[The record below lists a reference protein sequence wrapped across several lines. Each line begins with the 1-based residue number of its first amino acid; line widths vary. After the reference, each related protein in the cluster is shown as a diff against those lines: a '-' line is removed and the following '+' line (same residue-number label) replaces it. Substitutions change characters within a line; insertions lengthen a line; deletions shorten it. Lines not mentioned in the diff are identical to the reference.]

1 MIKIYA
7 EITID
12 STLTTLDNAKLLS
25 LQREIKDRGNIEKP
39 NWGIYSNTGNIE
51 FIDYSG
57 TFLNYANARLLTS
70 DIPLTLKMIDT
81 ISGKSQSL
89 GDFLTDKWNY
99 DSYNAKV
106 KVSIKDE
113 LTLMQNIW
121 VDKISYDS
129 NLYASEIY
137 DYLKTLTPSSI
148 VIPERNSTNIPYPLY
163 ALLNGINGIR
173 IQYGFMKADTLWNC
187 WDKLCKLCC
196 MYMFNDT
203 NANVNFS
210 IDWSA
215 L

>member
-99 DSYNAKV
+99 DTYNAKV

-113 LTLMQNIW
+113 LTIMQNIW
-121 VDKISYDS
+121 VNKISYDS
-129 NLYASEIY
+129 NLYAGEIY

-163 ALLNGINGIR
+163 SLLDSSNGIK

>member
-39 NWGIYSNTGNIE
+39 NWGVYSNTGNIE

-99 DSYNAKV
+99 DTYNAKV

-113 LTLMQNIW
+113 LTIMQNIW

-148 VIPERNSTNIPYPLY
+148 VIPTRNATNIPYPLY
-163 ALLNGINGIR
+163 SLLDSSNGIK

-187 WDKLCKLCC
+187 WDKLCKLCM